1 MTEKKRILIIEDD
14 RDICRTLEL
23 HLGFFDF
30 EILTAFDGK
39 EGFEKAKRLKPD
51 LIILDLGLPHLPGEE
66 ICREL
71 RKEEQYQDIPIIMVT
86 AKGSDADRVIGRVI
100 GADDYISKPFDL
112 DALEEKV
119 RMLLSQKRLVPQKA
133 YQQEQKVE
141 VQSISMLGRVF
152 VKGNIPEIDASRCN
166 GCQAC
171 VKECASLGVHALA
184 VAHGIALVVSPQ
196 ACIGCGSCIL
206 SCPVKAIALL
216 SSPSVGF
223 KSAQK
228 K

>member
-1 MTEKKRILIIEDD
+1 MEKKRILIIEDD

-23 HLGFFDF
+23 HLGFSDF
-30 EILTAFDGK
+30 EILTAFDGRQ
-39 EGFEKAKRLKPD
+39 GFEKAKQSKPD

-71 RKEEQYQDIPIIMVT
+71 RRQEQYQNIPIIMVT

-112 DALEEKV
+112 DVLEEKV
-119 RMLLSQKRLVPQKA
+119 RLLLNRSRRPPQKA
-133 YQQEQKVE
+133 YQQERKVE
-141 VQSISMLGRVF
+141 AQAVSMLGRVF
-152 VKGNIPEIDASRCN
+152 VKGNIPEISAGRCN

-171 VKECASLGVHALA
+171 VKACSKIGVNALR

-196 ACIGCGSCIL
+196 ECIGCGACML
-206 SCPVKAIALL
+206 SCPRKAISLL
-216 SSPSVGF
+216 SSPLTGF
-223 KSAQK
+223 DSAQK
-228 K
+228 I